1 MEPPHAHVP
10 RRGPQ
15 PHRSLRLA
23 ATAGA
28 LALVLSSSGDAV
40 LVAVL
45 LGLVA
50 VDVAVAGVGALV
62 ALAVLG
68 RWGTTSLSAL
78 AGLQAVVGPAGLRGS
93 AIATAS
99 SWVAA
104 AALLVAAAT
113 VSRRL
118 AAVAL
123 GLTAALVVAGPA
135 VATASDALVRGGA
148 GVGGAAVATLLAG
161 RVDRRAGI
169 PAALALAAAAAVLSV
184 LA

>member
-1 MEPPHAHVP
+1 MEPSHAHVP

-23 ATAGA
+23 ATAA
-28 LALVLSSSGDAV
+28 SLALILSSSGDVV
-40 LVAVL
+40 LAAVL
-45 LGLVA
+45 LGVA
-50 VDVAVAGVGALV
+50 ALDVAVAGVGVGV

-68 RWGTTSLSAL
+68 RWGTTSLAAL

-93 AIATAS
+93 TIAAAS

-104 AALLVAAAT
+104 GALLVVAAT

-118 AAVAL
+118 PAAAL

-135 VATASDALVRGGA
+135 VATVSDGAIRLGAGAGGALLGALVA
-148 GVGGAAVATLLAG
+148 GRSTGRIATPVALVLAAVA
-161 RVDRRAGI
+161 
-169 PAALALAAAAAVLSV
+169 PVLSV